1 MKKLKKNNNEIYLLL
16 FKKMNHNTNICYE
29 VEKCENLENILTQ
42 CDTEV
47 DYVIDLVFTRYLYS
61 KEQVNHSLFISLLE
75 HDYKQAL
82 FWGYELYYSGFQKET
97 MEFLLSIYEKLYNNL
112 QTEDFSKFIN
122 QKHND
127 WLLDNSLD
135 KNLGI
140 IIWNIAMRNY
150 NINPFIENYFSVKCY
165 ENVIPQ
171 KKSFLR
177 IIDFDIEKYKTY
189 EGKNVLKKSCLY
201 SIHNNLDELFK
212 TSYSDITEQYRL
224 HWLYYSYDCPLWKCR
239 IHKLSGKKNEINKK
253 VEFDD
258 SDKEEEFYKLYN
270 YEPDEQTLELQQKC
284 IGNSCIK
291 QLSIKEFS
299 IKYGGNIKCK
309 KITKQS
315 R

>member
-1 MKKLKKNNNEIYLLL
+1 MKKLKKNNNKIYLLL
-16 FKKMNHNTNICYE
+16 FTKMNE
-29 VEKCENLENILTQ
+29 LENILTET
-42 CDTEV
+42 DSEI
-47 DYVIDLVFTRYLYS
+47 DYFIELVFTRYLYS

-82 FWGYELYYSGFQKET
+82 FWGYELYYSGFQIET
-97 MEFLLSIYEKLYNNL
+97 MDFLLSVYDKLYKNL
-112 QTEDFSKFIN
+112 QTENFSNFIN
-122 QKHND
+122 QKHNE
-127 WLLDNSLD
+127 WLTDNSLD

-140 IIWNIAMRNY
+140 IIWNIALRNY
-150 NINPFIENYFSVKCY
+150 NINPFIENYFNVKCS
-165 ENVIPQ
+165 EKVIPQ
-171 KKSFLR
+171 KKNFLR

-212 TSYSDITEQYRL
+212 TSYCDITEQYRV
-224 HWLYYSYDCPLWKCR
+224 HWLYYSYDCPLWNSR
-239 IHKLSGKKNEINKK
+239 IHKFGGKKNEINKK

-258 SDKEEEFYKLYN
+258 SDKEEEFYNLYN
-270 YEPDEQTLELQQKC
+270 YEPDEQSLELQQKC

-309 KITKQS
+309 KLQN
-315 R
+315 RVGNQCG